1 MVTEDPTDKS
11 LLPSDEADSG
21 VSRPPSPRKSERPSM
36 RPGGPSSLVGRTISG
51 RYRIE
56 KAVGEGGMGIVY
68 AAEHLHIR
76 KRVAVKILHPEMSRM
91 PEVVAR
97 FEREAMAA
105 AHIDH
110 PNVAA
115 ATDFGKLDDGSF
127 FLVLEYVEGRSLREL
142 ILEGRLPLVRAL
154 RIMEQIAGALG
165 RAGAMG
171 IVHRDLKPENVMLV
185 QRDGTP
191 DFVKVL
197 DFGIAKVPVEG
208 LSAAEVTRGPTQ
220 QLLTQLGMIYGTPE
234 YMAPEQALGQVVDV
248 RADLYA
254 LGVITYEMLTGV
266 RPFHH
271 ESKVT
276 LLGMHVT
283 APVPAMATTEPD
295 AGVPKEIEA
304 IVLRL
309 LAKDPSS
316 RFADARELVEATDRA
331 VLELVTLGRLD
342 PSALDRAPGSSLRGQ
357 VRERGSLI
365 SAAML
370 GAAENARSA
379 STWTAAKVPAALAE
393 LRKKLVAKVQ
403 RRPWAIGGAGLGGI
417 LFLLFFAKALGGGK
431 APSTRTGTDP
441 EIARPVPEMGAD
453 VDVQARSVKD
463 DPIVLAERMLAQGD
477 TASLSSAIA
486 MLASLEHADPGRA
499 DVHRDLERAYSNM
512 HDTKNMLKQTERW
525 IAADPS
531 AATDL
536 RLSEDL
542 RTALLGKEDVD
553 TAFALLEG
561 PMGPAGVDV
570 LYDVAF
576 MGKPQSATMRAR
588 RTLQSQQTRS
598 HASAAALVALD
609 LQRASRCEEKRAL
622 LLRAKEVGDARSS
635 AILSG
640 FTSTTGCGF
649 LRDRDCWPCL
659 HRDGLLQAA
668 IGAITTRGSVSP

>member
-1 MVTEDPTDKS
+1 
-11 LLPSDEADSG
+11 
-21 VSRPPSPRKSERPSM
+21 M

-142 ILEGRLPLVRAL
+142 IVEGRLPLVRAL

-266 RPFHH
+266 RPFDH

-283 APVPAMATTEPD
+283 APVPAMATAEPD

-309 LAKDPSS
+309 LAKEPSS
-316 RFADARELVEATDRA
+316 RFADPRELIEATDRA

-357 VRERGSLI
+357 VRERGSLV

-370 GAAENARSA
+370 GAAANARSA

-393 LRKKLVAKVQ
+393 LRDRLVAKVE
-403 RRPWAIGGAGLGGI
+403 RKAWAIGGAALGGI
-417 LFLLFFAKALGGGK
+417 LFLLLFAKALGGGK
-431 APSTRTGTDP
+431 APSTRIGTDP
-441 EIARPVPEMGAD
+441 EIARPVPEGAN
-453 VDVQARSVKD
+453 VEVQARSVKD
-463 DPIVLAERMLAQGD
+463 DPIVLAEQMLAQGD
-477 TASLSSAIA
+477 TASLSSAIT

-499 DVHRDLERAYSNM
+499 DVHRDLERAYASV
-512 HDTKNMLKQTERW
+512 HDTKNMLKQAERW

-536 RLSEDL
+536 RLPEDL
-542 RTALLGKEDVD
+542 RTALVGKEDVD

-576 MGKPQSATMRAR
+576 VGKPQGATARAR
-588 RTLQSQQTRS
+588 RALQSQQARS

-622 LLRAKEVGDARSS
+622 LLRAKEVGDARSA

-640 FTSTTGCGF
+640 LTSTTGCGF
-649 LRDRDCWPCL
+649 LRDRDCLPCL

-668 IGAITTRGSVSP
+668 ISAISMRVNVSP